1 MLKSES
7 KTPSELKKA
16 VQINEDLTVHDLS
29 TDSAKKVRMSESKR
43 RKSNLFDPE
52 TKGPSNYRPCLK

>member
-7 KTPSELKKA
+7 KTPSEIKKA

-29 TDSAKKVRMSESKR
+29 TDSAKTVNMSENK
-43 RKSNLFDPE
+43 KQKNNLFDPE
-52 TKGPSNYRPCLK
+52 TKAPSNYRPCLK